1 MRLSNATNKGY
12 IEGTAG
18 DGVVLNYLG
27 RARGRVQKE
36 RSPTLTTGGGGNES
50 GAIIMAENEETIRKL
65 TERECLR
72 LMGYADDE
80 IDRLMGNFSKTALYQ
95 FAGNSV
101 VVDCFM
107 AITKEI
113 IKDMEGKT
121 VTLGNF
127 L

>member
-1 MRLSNATNKGY
+1 
-12 IEGTAG
+12 
-18 DGVVLNYLG
+18 
-27 RARGRVQKE
+27 
-36 RSPTLTTGGGGNES
+36 
-50 GAIIMAENEETIRKL
+50 MAENEETIRKL

-72 LMGYADDE
+72 LMGYADEE
-80 IDRLMGNFSKTALYQ
+80 IDRLMGNFSKTTLYQ

-113 IKDMEGKT
+113 IKDMEGRT